1 MPDASI
7 RERLQHFLVAKG
19 AVPEEPPRGDMD
31 FRLGQD
37 VLSLA
42 IVEPSSC
49 FDRTLLLAKL
59 MKACELSTKCN
70 IAYLAMPRTIAPNYD
85 ARILQNHGIGLIVF
99 DDRTID
105 ETLQPRRNETSTPQP
120 IAPQLDDDKQLNEEL
135 REHRAQLNELRAQMS
150 SLREEIARLQDVS
163 HHQKPTD
170 SLIIS
175 HSPIP
180 PTPAEELPEFFTN
193 NPWIDMLAR
202 RGREPYAG

>member
-19 AVPEEPPRGDMD
+19 AVPEEPSRGDMD

-37 VLSLA
+37 GLSLA

-49 FDRTLLLAKL
+49 YDRTLLLAKI

-105 ETLQPRRNETSTPQP
+105 ETLQARRNETPAPQS
-120 IAPQLDDDKQLNEEL
+120 IAPQIDDKQSDEEL
-135 REHRAQLNELRAQMS
+135 RELRSQLNELRGQMT
-150 SLREEIARLQDVS
+150 SLREEIARLQDVR
-163 HHQKPTD
+163 HHQKPTEP
-170 SLIIS
+170 LIIS
-175 HSPIP
+175 HSAIR